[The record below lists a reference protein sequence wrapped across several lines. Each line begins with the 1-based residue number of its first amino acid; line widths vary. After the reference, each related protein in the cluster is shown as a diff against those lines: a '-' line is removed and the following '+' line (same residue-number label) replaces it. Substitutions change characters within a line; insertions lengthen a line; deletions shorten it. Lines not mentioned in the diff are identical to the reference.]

1 MTQTTFLPKIGA
13 PLRAMTAAQ
22 IESERALFAATCY
35 NIAHRAKIIGVHRS
49 TLAWHL
55 RGSNSRRPPRITPRI
70 QKLID
75 AGDALLALA
84 PKTVDSR
91 PHRLAWTRIRDA
103 IIRRKKDI

>member
-1 MTQTTFLPKIGA
+1 
-13 PLRAMTAAQ
+13 MTAAQ
-22 IESERALFAATCY
+22 IESERALFASTCY
-35 NIAHRAKIIGVHRS
+35 NITHRARVIGVHRS

-55 RGSNSRRPPRITPRI
+55 RGASNRPTRITPRI

-84 PKTVDSR
+84 PKTAEAW
-91 PHRLAWTRIRDA
+91 PHRLAWASARDA